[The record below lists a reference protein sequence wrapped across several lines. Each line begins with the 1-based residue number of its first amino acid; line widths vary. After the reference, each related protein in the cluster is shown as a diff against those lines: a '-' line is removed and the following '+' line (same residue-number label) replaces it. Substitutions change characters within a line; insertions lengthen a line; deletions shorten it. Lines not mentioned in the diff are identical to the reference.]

1 MDLTTSQLYPLAWV
15 TLLGLYCS
23 AEIAIEPKLTSFHE
37 HFHLNIISKYQPIQA
52 EAVPKGTL
60 VILYYGVGIW
70 SLLNY
75 GCGFQSPITMIVLL
89 TEGDERSPL
98 KTTPPQLPSQ
108 FQAPAPPP
116 YSPPA
121 NAHGQGLLGRPT
133 PTFCQSLHRD
143 IHSHDQPSGS
153 VSQRTSR
160 RFIHSVDIAA
170 RVDRSKIN
178 LGDYHGYSVEL
189 SWVISKTST
198 DGIYAVALCPFVGA
212 GR

>member
-1 MDLTTSQLYPLAWV
+1 
-15 TLLGLYCS
+15 
-23 AEIAIEPKLTSFHE
+23 
-37 HFHLNIISKYQPIQA
+37 
-52 EAVPKGTL
+52 
-60 VILYYGVGIW
+60 
-70 SLLNY
+70 
-75 GCGFQSPITMIVLL
+75 MIVLL

-160 RFIHSVDIAA
+160 RFIRAFLVAVMVIILWGMFIDSVDIAA

-178 LGDYHGYSVEL
+178 LGDYHGYSVKNFFRSFLGSSPRRAPTVSTPSPCAPSLVPGGETRPL
-189 SWVISKTST
+189 PIQYPPYVVIEPSS
-198 DGIYAVALCPFVGA
+198 VPP
-212 GR
+212 